1 MSRNSYNTQ
10 SNSSTVGSSHGRI
23 KILRNIVIIAF
34 AIITARLFFIQ
45 IIEHDSWVAKANEQ
59 HTLLETITA
68 KRGKIYMM
76 DKGEPAPVV
85 LNQTTYQI
93 VIDPAVTEKDKITE
107 ALNKYASEYITVDL
121 DETYATEGLRYAV
134 IAKNVPKSIADQIAA
149 EDISA
154 VWFHE
159 GSQRVYPE
167 GELASGLLGFVNSD
181 GAGQY
186 GVEGSLN
193 AILAGKDGLLKS
205 TADVNKVALSIG
217 NDNVKIPAEDGKD
230 LVLSIERSFE
240 RGVEELAVDAINNTA
255 ATNASV
261 LVMDPNTGEILA
273 MANLPDYN
281 PEDYGAVADASAY
294 INYVTDVPYEP
305 ASICKNFAFSAAIN
319 EGVMTPDT
327 TYFNQHYEEVDDWKI
342 WNAEQRDILYGTL
355 TMRDALYWSLNTG
368 SIYALKLLGG
378 NPNAINQQGREKLY
392 DYYYNK
398 FRLGQATG
406 IELIE
411 ATGYIEDPNEGWG
424 RDSTYANMTF
434 GQNLQI
440 TMLQTAT
447 AFSAVVN
454 GGYYRTPTIVKGE
467 LVDDKIVPL
476 DSTSTGDGNITWTGD
491 GPGGG
496 PPLSASEMG
505 EEKVRQDPSRQ
516 SAGLSSR
523 VEDKILSDETS
534 AMMREMLINNRSY
547 KKTQGIDKPGYDIG
561 GKSGTAQVVR
571 NGAYDDT
578 FSELV
583 GSYIGFVTPSGGMP
597 EYVIMTKMWGE
608 GQSIGSNDAMSLFD
622 TISNYLINYYKL
634 QPQG

>member
-1 MSRNSYNTQ
+1 MSRNNKTQ
-10 SNSSTVGSSHGRI
+10 SVDNMVGSSHGRI
-23 KILRNIVIIAF
+23 GILRNVVLISF
-34 AIITARLFFIQ
+34 AIIATRLFFIQ

-85 LNQTTYQI
+85 LSQTTYQI
-93 VIDPAVTEKDKITE
+93 VIDPSITKKDEISAV
-107 ALNKYASEYITVDL
+107 LNKYASDYVTADL
-121 DETYATEGLRYAV
+121 DEVYSTEGLRYSV
-134 IAKNVPKSIADQIAA
+134 IAKDVPKTVADQIAA
-149 EDISA
+149 EEISA

-159 GSQRVYPE
+159 NSQRVYPE

-193 AILAGKDGLLKS
+193 TLLAGHDGLLKS

-230 LVLSIERSFE
+230 VVLSIERSFE
-240 RGVEELAVDAINNTA
+240 RGVEELALDAINNTA
-255 ATNASV
+255 ATNAAV
-261 LVMDPNTGEILA
+261 LVMNPNTGEIIA
-273 MANLPDYN
+273 MANLPNYN
-281 PEDYGAVADASAY
+281 PENYGDVADASAY
-294 INYVTDVPYEP
+294 VNYTTDVPYEP

-327 TYFNQHYEEVDDWKI
+327 TYFNKHYEEVDDWKI

-467 LVDDKIVPL
+467 LVDDEIVPL
-476 DSTSTGDGNITWTGD
+476 GSTSTGDDSGR
-491 GPGGG
+491 GPQNV
-496 PPLSASEMG
+496 LQSKNFG
-505 EEKVRQDPSRQ
+505 EGKE
-516 SAGLSSR
+516 SAGPVESR

-547 KKTQGIDKPGYDIG
+547 KRTQGIDKPGYDIG

-583 GSYIGFVTPSGGMP
+583 GSYIGYVNPAGGMP

-608 GQSIGSNDAMSLFD
+608 GQSIDSSDAMGLFD
-622 TISNYLINYYKL
+622 TVSNYLINYYKL
-634 QPQG
+634 QPRL